1 MPGRRLTVK
10 EETTMTKDPICGM
23 DVKEEE
29 ALNIIQFE
37 QNTFYFCSRRCMD
50 TYTLQPGMEKP
61 AGKKGVFSRFLE
73 RLAKENE
80 QSYGGTPPK
89 CH

>member
-1 MPGRRLTVK
+1 
-10 EETTMTKDPICGM
+10 MTKDPICGM

-37 QNTFYFCSRRCMD
+37 QNTLYFCSRRCMD
-50 TYTLQPGMEKP
+50 TYNLQPSMEKP
-61 AGKKGVFSRFLE
+61 ARRKGVFLRFLE
-73 RLAKENE
+73 KLAKENE